1 MRKVGLEKLRH
12 SLPTSWFIS
21 AGVVALSGA
30 VLPFLISPNMDDFAR
45 TATLASTLPQGLLSG
60 LVFVAYGLVHMLIL
74 QVRPSTAASVFGFLH
89 LGAALMEQATR
100 TIAHV
105 LRQQMI
111 METREAGSTAQ
122 TMALVHM
129 SAAALF
135 VVSLAFFIIAV
146 SIALR
151 TRSPIEEAF

>member
-1 MRKVGLEKLRH
+1 MFGPVDLGIDYSAPNELCTIDP
-12 SLPTSWFIS
+12 LPKTM
-21 AGVVALSGA
+21 
-30 VLPFLISPNMDDFAR
+30 N
-45 TATLASTLPQGLLSG
+45 
-60 LVFVAYGLVHMLIL
+60 
-74 QVRPSTAASVFGFLH
+74 
-89 LGAALMEQATR
+89 
-100 TIAHV
+100 V

-111 METREAGSTAQ
+111 METREVGSTAQ

>member
-1 MRKVGLEKLRH
+1 
-12 SLPTSWFIS
+12 
-21 AGVVALSGA
+21 
-30 VLPFLISPNMDDFAR
+30 MDDFAR

-74 QVRPSTAASVFGFLH
+74 QVRPSTAASVLGFLH
-89 LGAALMEQATR
+89 LGTALMEQATR
-100 TIAHV
+100 TVTHV

-111 METREAGSTAQ
+111 METREVDSTAQ